1 MRKGFLIV
9 VAALF
14 IAADVSADQV
24 AALLRVKRSE
34 QPDSLGFNLVEQ
46 ITKITYQLIQQNKI
60 KLWDSPSKEI
70 QITAASLQE
79 IEQASSTSFKD
90 EDVIYVYESWTEAK
104 REIQTKTIGISF
116 SNRDSR
122 NQEVS
127 YGYVDYADL
136 ARYLNEKP
144 AEVNANG
151 NYGETPAFYLTA
163 KKFNFSLVQFNN
175 KVIQSADE
183 SQKTLRGFM
192 GRSRF
197 SVPQSDFSNEESKNI
212 VYLVDR
218 KPGGDTLLSNNSSS
232 FFNAVENYLL
242 TNKEEFFNLGGDK
255 VQNFVSGKQSLRV
268 TSIEVNEVWKK
279 SSGRISYEPKSIRF
293 YVNDS
298 ALNNIPL
305 SEMTMMDLEINGQ
318 KLVLALLD
326 KKFNFTITK
335 INSQDIALR
344 QAFVY
349 LKALREYHWNQLTEF
364 VKYY

>member
-9 VAALF
+9 VAVLF
-14 IAADVSADQV
+14 ITADVSADQV

-46 ITKITYQLIQQNKI
+46 LSKITYQLILQNKI

-70 QITAASLQE
+70 QITATSLQE
-79 IEQASSTSFKD
+79 IEQVSSTSFKD
-90 EDVIYVYESWTEAK
+90 QEVIYIYESWNEAK

-136 ARYLNEKP
+136 ARFLIEKP

-151 NYGETPAFYLTA
+151 NFGETPAFYLTT

-183 SQKTLRGFM
+183 SQKTLKSYM

-197 SVPQSDFSNEESKNI
+197 AVPQSGFSVEESKNI
-212 VYLVDR
+212 VYVVDR
-218 KPGGDTLLSNNSSS
+218 KPGGDTLLSGNSDRFYS
-232 FFNAVENYLL
+232 AVENYLL
-242 TNKEEFFNLGGDK
+242 SNKEEFFNLGGDK

-268 TSIEVNEVWKK
+268 TAIEVNELWKK
-279 SSGRISYEPKSIRF
+279 NNGQVSYEPKSIRF

-298 ALNNIPL
+298 ALNIISL
-305 SEMTMMDLEINGQ
+305 AEMTMMELEINGQ
-318 KLVLALLD
+318 KLVLTLLD

-335 INSQDIALR
+335 INSQEIALR
-344 QAFVY
+344 QAFIY